1 MKNIIELMVPVLV
14 GGVLGAALG
23 YFGQCSSGTCPLTST
38 WWRGSLY
45 GAAMGLVFFLMMG
58 NSRSTAMNESSA
70 NVTKIAAD
78 KFEKEVMQSSQPVL
92 VDFYAT
98 WCGPCKAL
106 APIVEELASQFTGKI
121 KFFKI
126 NVDEA
131 QSLSQRFD
139 IQGVP
144 TLLLV
149 KNGKV
154 IDTLVGMTSAS
165 VLKARLQSA
174 VPLESAVTAQT
185 PGL

>member
-1 MKNIIELMVPVLV
+1 
-14 GGVLGAALG
+14 
-23 YFGQCSSGTCPLTST
+23 
-38 WWRGSLY
+38 
-45 GAAMGLVFFLMMG
+45 MGFVFFFIMG
-58 NSRSTAMNESSA
+58 NSRSAAMNQSSA
-70 NVTKIAAD
+70 NVTKIEANN
-78 KFEKEVMQSSQPVL
+78 FEKEVMQSSQPVL
-92 VDFYAT
+92 VDFYAP

-106 APIVEELASQFTGKI
+106 APVVEELADLYAGKI
-121 KFFKI
+121 KFFKV

-131 QSLSQRFD
+131 QALSQRFD

-174 VPLESAVTAQT
+174 MALESALTAPI

>member
-1 MKNIIELMVPVLV
+1 MNMMSLVLSGIV
-14 GGVLGAALG
+14 GGALGAALG

-38 WWRGSLY
+38 WWRGAIY
-45 GAAMGLVFFLMMG
+45 GAGMGVVFFAASGRG
-58 NSRSTAMNESSA
+58 NSVNLNQSSK
-70 NVTKIAAD
+70 NVTKIEAD

-106 APIVEELASQFTGKI
+106 APIVEELAGQFTGKI

-131 QSLSQRFD
+131 QALSQRFD

-154 IDTLVGMTSAS
+154 IDTLVGMTSAG
-165 VLKARLQSA
+165 VLKARLQLA